1 MRSGFLGEDRGQDFV
16 LASAA
21 RDDCLT
27 TPAKRDAYR
36 AVIARERDDHRQGQ
50 ARGRPAALR
59 ATQSGARVLVAVATQ
74 GGGRVNQH
82 FGHAKE
88 FQIYEASAEGVRFI
102 GHRKVDAGYCGGGGD
117 AALDEIIKAL
127 AGVEAVL
134 CAKIGECPAG
144 QAARR
149 RHHDERRVG
158 L

>member
-1 MRSGFLGEDRGQDFV
+1 MDKLPETVALRFRPGATPIARSSR
-16 LASAA
+16 ASA
-21 RDDCLT
+21 T
-27 TPAKRDAYR
+27 TMGSAKQR
-36 AVIARERDDHRQGQ
+36 
-50 ARGRPAALR
+50 RPAGPAARRPKRR
-59 ATQSGARVLVAVATQ
+59 AGPASPSRPKGD
-74 GGGRVNQH
+74 GRVNQH